1 MAIIYGKENWN
12 FKKRIWNFILGI
24 IIFEAM
30 FGLQMT
36 TDTAQIFQS
45 PESTSNCAGF
55 LFKRFCK
62 SNQMLSKPGLCFCML
77 TVYRYWNAH
86 LYLRVGGG
94 SFYKNW
100 INDHSK
106 QKHAV
111 QKLNLPLENRKFNEL
126 LMECNAQSSKLFVSW
141 RCNQHAD

>member
-1 MAIIYGKENWN
+1 MEHSQALGCVSMCLQ
-12 FKKRIWNFILGI
+12 FIGI
-24 IIFEAM
+24 E
-30 FGLQMT
+30 
-36 TDTAQIFQS
+36 
-45 PESTSNCAGF
+45 
-55 LFKRFCK
+55 
-62 SNQMLSKPGLCFCML
+62 ML
-77 TVYRYWNAH
+77 TYT
-86 LYLRVGGG
+86 LRKKKKKNTT
-94 SFYKNW
+94 FCKNW